1 MSTVGMGAAPAAS
14 PGGASQGKAGV
25 PPAIELRGIDKRF
38 GPVHANRSID
48 LVVER
53 GHIHGIVGENG
64 AGKSTLMS
72 ILYGFYEA
80 DAGEILVN
88 GEAVRIRESRDAI
101 RHGIGMVHQHFMLVD
116 VFTVIENVILGAED
130 GPILRDSVGRCRRA
144 LRDLETKYGLE
155 VAPDAV
161 VGDLPVGPQQRV
173 EILKALYR
181 NADILIL
188 DEPTGVL
195 TPQEADNLFRV
206 LARLK
211 GEGKTI
217 ILITHKLRE
226 IMAITDRVSV
236 MRQGQ
241 MVAHR
246 KTSETSPAELG
257 ELMVGR
263 KVVAQLA
270 KATAAPGKV
279 QLEVNDLHVLDGHG
293 IERVKGVSFSV
304 RAGEIVGIA
313 GVSGNGQTEL
323 LEALSGIRRPQAG
336 TIAVVGEQLFPAPQ
350 YAPRTLS
357 GHRVRHVPEDRQR
370 MGLVTAF
377 KASECMIL
385 GDQSDPAYHDK
396 LGLLIDWGAVT
407 KDAQTKMNAFDVR
420 PPNPGLKAANFSG
433 GNQQKIILAREMER
447 DPKVLL
453 VGQPTRGVD
462 IGAIEF
468 IHRRLLAMR
477 DLGKAIL
484 LVSVELDEIF
494 ALSDRIIVMFD
505 GQILGDMPAAEANE
519 KKLGLLMAGVVDQ
532 GGTPESERRSGP

>member
-1 MSTVGMGAAPAAS
+1 MAPDDV
-14 PGGASQGKAGV
+14 GV
-25 PPAIELRGIDKRF
+25 PSPASTSQKAPAIELRGIDKRF
-38 GPVHANRSID
+38 GAVHANRAID
-48 LVVER
+48 LIVER

-72 ILYGFYEA
+72 ILYGFYQA

-88 GEAVRIRESRDAI
+88 GETVHIAEARDAI

-130 GPILRDSVGRCRRA
+130 GPLLRQSVARA
-144 LRDLETKYGLE
+144 HRSLEELAEKYHLE
-155 VAPDAV
+155 VDPDAV
-161 VGDLPVGPQQRV
+161 VGQLPVGAQQRV

-181 NADILIL
+181 SAEILIL

-195 TPQEADNLFRV
+195 TPQEADHLFRV
-206 LARLK
+206 LARLRD
-211 GEGKTI
+211 EGKTI

-246 KTSETSPAELG
+246 VTKETSPAELG

-263 KVVAQLA
+263 KIVAQMS
-270 KATAAPGKV
+270 KATKAVGETRLV
-279 QLEVNDLHVLDGHG
+279 VENLRVRDTLGV
-293 IERVKGVSFSV
+293 ERVKGVSFAV

-323 LEALSGIRRPQAG
+323 LEALSGIRRPAAG
-336 TIAVVGEQLFPAPQ
+336 TVTVSGQQLFPSAH
-350 YAPRTLS
+350 YAPSVLAS
-357 GHRVRHVPEDRQR
+357 HKVRHVPEDRQR

-377 KASECMIL
+377 SATECMML
-385 GDQSDPAYHDK
+385 GDQADPAYQ
-396 LGLLIDWGAVT
+396 GRFGVLLNWQAVA
-407 KDAQTKMNAFDVR
+407 KDAETKMKAFDVR
-420 PPNPGLKAANFSG
+420 PMAPALKAANFSG
-433 GNQQKIILAREMER
+433 GNQQKMILAREMER
-447 DPKVLL
+447 DPDVLL

-468 IHRRLLAMR
+468 IHRRLLGMR

-494 ALSDRIIVMFD
+494 ALSDRILVMFD
-505 GQILGDMPAAEANE
+505 GHIVGEMPAAEANE
-519 KKLGLLMAGVVDQ
+519 KKLGLLMAGVTDAAHA
-532 GGTPESERRSGP
+532 GDRAAP